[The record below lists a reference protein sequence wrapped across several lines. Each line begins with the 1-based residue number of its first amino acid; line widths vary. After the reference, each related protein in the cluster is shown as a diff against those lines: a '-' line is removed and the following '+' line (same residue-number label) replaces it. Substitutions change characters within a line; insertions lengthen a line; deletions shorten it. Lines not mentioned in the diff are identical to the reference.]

1 LPLSTDGKGWRNVG
15 NIVAPTIFRTIQFV
29 LSPVALVGYVDF
41 AVRSIL
47 VSRRSGVS
55 ETALASLY
63 TRWMQHQLGTR
74 LDAPCE
80 RLMMLLPNV
89 PSLGLRLTTGPT
101 LLAHRLT
108 GYVPK
113 IYRYPYEHEGD
124 PPFAHEP
131 VARTTFLDAALERH
145 IADVDQLV
153 VLGAGNDTRSYR
165 LPVGTRVRCFEV
177 DTPRTQTLKREML
190 GTAGVDTSRVTFV
203 AADLMRKD
211 WFERL
216 VRAGFEPDRPSF
228 FLWEGVTMYLN
239 REAVESTLRTI
250 AGTAAGS
257 VVAFDYL
264 TTDTVESR
272 SLYMRFARAALKAT
286 GEPWRF
292 GIESTPPAREQV
304 SAFLES
310 CGLSMSEQRNVGQEG
325 HGKHA
330 AGGLALA
337 TVSPDRARALVSS
350 TETTPPPA

>member
-1 LPLSTDGKGWRNVG
+1 VG

-80 RLMMLLPNV
+80 RLTMLLPNV

-203 AADLMRKD
+203 AADPKSAVNGKP
-211 WFERL
+211 RL
-216 VRAGFEPDRPSF
+216 AAKIRRSGQSRFSVSRIRRNHGNRTSIVARIATTASF
-228 FLWEGVTMYLN
+228 
-239 REAVESTLRTI
+239 TI
-250 AGTAAGS
+250 S
-257 VVAFDYL
+257 VVRRYWSAD
-264 TTDTVESR
+264 R
-272 SLYMRFARAALKAT
+272 SFVPCGM
-286 GEPWRF
+286 GQSWRR
-292 GIESTPPAREQV
+292 GTP
-304 SAFLES
+304 
-310 CGLSMSEQRNVGQEG
+310 
-325 HGKHA
+325 
-330 AGGLALA
+330 
-337 TVSPDRARALVSS
+337 
-350 TETTPPPA
+350 